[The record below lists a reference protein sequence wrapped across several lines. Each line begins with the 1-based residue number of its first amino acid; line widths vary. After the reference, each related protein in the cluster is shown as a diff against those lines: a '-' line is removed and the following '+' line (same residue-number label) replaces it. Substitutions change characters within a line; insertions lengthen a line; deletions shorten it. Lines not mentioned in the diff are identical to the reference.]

1 MTTDSTNT
9 TTSLNPSDIVGLWGV
24 RFHNTEPYIAAN
36 RWQVVNITTDDGVQ
50 RLGYP
55 YDPQGGGFDPDPST
69 PGIELWDR
77 PESEYTYPMDI
88 VGGYTFTADGKYYFY
103 GKVES
108 ATRSAGYQLVEAIR
122 SGTYTIEGDIVTLT
136 PYQSVGKIYNDQQD
150 YLKVAEEDFTPKK
163 LRVQKDP
170 NLNRLKIIE
179 LDAQGQPIPENPDGV
194 DMDYAGEA
202 PTNFNLNEG
211 IAKQG
216 VGTIRDDLL
225 GGSKGYDLLQGREGN
240 DRIAGNGGL
249 DSVVGGAGSDR
260 FYLENNADS
269 KDIIGDFNPNE
280 DFIFVRAADFNGLA
294 PNAFISADQFT
305 TGTGATTAN
314 QRIIYNQNT
323 GELFYDADGSGG
335 GAQVQ
340 IATLLS
346 NPTLGAERIYA
357 YQDENAGP
365 TNPSNPNPTN
375 PNNPNPNNP
384 TNPNTGTPGNDSM
397 NGGTGNDSMTGG
409 AGNDSMTGGAGN
421 DSMTGGIGDDQ
432 LLGGIGDDGIFGGEG
447 IDLVNGNQGNDAI
460 NGNQGNDIVRG
471 GKGDDLVRGGKDN
484 DMVYGDL
491 GNDNVFGDNGE
502 DTVTGGGGND
512 SVTGGMGSDRFLF
525 DTNAVFSADS
535 MGVDILTDFV
545 AGTDKIVLDQ
555 TTFTALTNSAIGVLQ
570 ASNFAVVSTDANAAV
585 SGALIVYNSATGG
598 LFYNQNGAAEG
609 FGTGAQFA
617 RLTGNPVVSAS
628 DFIVQA

>member
-9 TTSLNPSDIVGLWGV
+9 TTSLNSSDIVGFWGV

-88 VGGYTFTADGKYYFY
+88 AGGYTFTADGKYYFY
-103 GKVES
+103 GKIES
-108 ATRSAGYQLVEAIR
+108 ATRSTGYQIMESIR
-122 SGTYTIEGDIVTLT
+122 MGTYTLDGDIVTLT
-136 PYQSVGKIYNDQQD
+136 PYQSVGKTYNDQQN

-163 LRVQKDP
+163 LRVQKDT
-170 NLNRLKIIE
+170 NLNRLTVTE
-179 LDAQGQPIPENPDGV
+179 LDAQGQPKPGNNTV
-194 DMDYAGEA
+194 DYNYVEAA
-202 PTNFNLNEG
+202 PTSLNLNEG

-249 DSVVGGAGSDR
+249 DSVSGGAGSDR

-269 KDIIGDFNPNE
+269 KDIIVDFNPNE

-314 QRIIYNQNT
+314 QRIIYNQST

-357 YQDENAGP
+357 YQDENAAP
-365 TNPSNPNPTN
+365 SNPSNPNPINLN
-375 PNNPNPNNP
+375 PPSGNP
-384 TNPNTGTPGNDSM
+384 TNPNIGTPGNDTM
-397 NGGTGNDSMTGG
+397 TGGTGNDSMTGG
-409 AGNDSMTGGAGN
+409 G
-421 DSMTGGIGDDQ
+421 GDDQ
-432 LLGGIGDDGIFGGEG
+432 LFGGMGDDAIFGGEG
-447 IDLVNGNQGNDAI
+447 IDLVSGNQGNDAI

-471 GKGDDLVRGGKDN
+471 GKGDDIVRGGKDN

-491 GNDNVFGDNGE
+491 GNDRVFGDNGD

-512 SVTGGMGSDRFLF
+512 SVTGGLGSDRFLF
-525 DTNAVFSADS
+525 DTNTVFSADS
-535 MGVDILTDFV
+535 MGIDILTDFV

-555 TTFTALTNSAIGVLQ
+555 TTFTTLTNIAVGVLPPTG
-570 ASNFAVVSTDANAAV
+570 FAIVSSDTAV
-585 SGALIVYNSATGG
+585 ATSGALIVYNSATGG

-617 RLTGNPVVSAS
+617 RLTGNPVLSTS

>member
-36 RWQVVNITTDDGVQ
+36 RWQVVNVTTDDGVQ

-103 GKVES
+103 GKIES
-108 ATRSAGYQLVEAIR
+108 ATRSTGYQIMESIR
-122 SGTYTIEGDIVTLT
+122 MGTYTLDGDIVTLT
-136 PYQSVGKIYNDQQD
+136 PYQSVGKTYNDQQN

-163 LRVQKDP
+163 LRVQKDT
-170 NLNRLKIIE
+170 NLNRLTVTE
-179 LDAQGQPIPENPDGV
+179 LDAQGQPKPGNNTV
-194 DMDYAGEA
+194 DYNYVEAA

-249 DSVVGGAGSDR
+249 DSVVGGASSDR
-260 FYLENNADS
+260 FYLENSADS
-269 KDIIGDFNPNE
+269 KDIIADFNPNE

-340 IATLLS
+340 IATLVS

-357 YQDENAGP
+357 YQDENAAP
-365 TNPSNPNPTN
+365 SNPSNPNPINLN
-375 PNNPNPNNP
+375 PPSGNP

-397 NGGTGNDSMTGG
+397 TGGT
-409 AGNDSMTGGAGN
+409 GNDSMTGGAGN

-471 GKGDDLVRGGKDN
+471 GKGDDSVRGGKDN

-491 GNDNVFGDNGE
+491 GNDNVFGDNGD

-525 DTNAVFSADS
+525 DTNAVFSADA
-535 MGVDILTDFV
+535 GIDILTDFV

-555 TTFTALTNSAIGVLQ
+555 TTFTALTNNAIGLLR
-570 ASNFAVVSTDANAAV
+570 ATGFAIVSSDTAV
-585 SGALIVYNSATGG
+585 ATSGALIVYNSATGG
-598 LFYNQNGAAEG
+598 LFYNQNGAAAG

-617 RLTGNPVVSAS
+617 TLTGNPTLSAT